1 MAKPCNVLC
10 NQELSTIFNIYI
22 TYSSDPCVCL
32 VKCEPPVSSKSG
44 ENSEI
49 STYGEICKA
58 ISFEVIQSK
67 VQEVSNLVP
76 QTLSSR
82 AHFLLWGGR
91 LGEHIKTHWA
101 VVHSSNHATYKWSG
115 SAFP

>member
-1 MAKPCNVLC
+1 M
-10 NQELSTIFNIYI
+10 
-22 TYSSDPCVCL
+22 CVSCD
-32 VKCEPPVSSKSG
+32 PPVSSKSG

-49 STYGEICKA
+49 SSYGQTYKA
-58 ISFEVIQSK
+58 ISFEVIQSQA
-67 VQEVSNLVP
+67 QEAPNLVP
-76 QTLSSR
+76 QILSLR
-82 AHFLLWGGR
+82 AHLPLLGGR